1 MLTGFVFCAPLKS
14 KKAEEVTQTY
24 LNEVYYRFGGSRN
37 ILSDNGTEFK
47 NKMFKEVVKK
57 LGCEVTAYSPPYR
70 LQSNG
75 KIECFHKFLKACMGK
90 HINTHLEWD
99 EVIPMVMAAYNFFPH
114 TPSKERPFFLMFGR
128 DPLTGLQKL
137 LGETTRYLG
146 ESGGK
151 LDLTAL
157 QNTYQLAAQNI
168 QMARGSSE
176 EDESSVPSVFQPG
189 DLVTE
194 REHMA
199 KAFDTKYKGEYR
211 IIKMLGKTQ
220 VLLRDSKGGEVK
232 HHITYLK
239 KTNPVK
245 ETVEKIPDFK
255 KFGRIAKLWLN
266 PELVPNLKWEYEV
279 TKVAAIYC
287 VGNSTQQTRLK
298 QVIKLMILHSCFQ
311 VHLWYSR
318 TEEYEKLDQILQGCT
333 MPV

>member
-1 MLTGFVFCAPLKS
+1 
-14 KKAEEVTQTY
+14 
-24 LNEVYYRFGGSRN
+24 
-37 ILSDNGTEFK
+37 
-47 NKMFKEVVKK
+47 MFEEVVKK
-57 LGCEVTAYSPPYR
+57 LGCEVRAYSPPYR
-70 LQSNG
+70 PQSNG

-99 EVIPMVMAAYNFFPH
+99 EVIPMVMAAYNFSPH
-114 TPSKERPFFLMFGR
+114 TPSKERPFFFMFGR
-128 DPLTGLQKL
+128 DPSTGLQKL

-146 ESGGK
+146 EGGGK

-168 QMARGSSE
+168 QMARGSSK

-189 DLVTE
+189 DLVTV
-194 REHMA
+194 RDHTA
-199 KAFDTKYKGEYR
+199 KAFDPKYKGEYR

-255 KFGRIAKLWLN
+255 KFGRMAKLRLN

-287 VGNSTQQTRLK
+287 VGNSTQWTRLQ
-298 QVIKLMILHSCFQ
+298 QVIKLLILHSCFRFICGTVELKNMRNLIRFYRVVQ
-311 VHLWYSR
+311 CLYNWCTNNTAGLSQQG
-318 TEEYEKLDQILQGCT
+318 KLDRSVCLHKESQLMT
-333 MPV
+333 STNTP